1 MRIGLSARSCSRQTS
16 TRESRKPMPDILPVL
31 LTLSPELPKTACRQ
45 LHRIVLAMLAMT
57 GRITQLGISRWT
69 DKGGSYRTIQR
80 FFHTQIDWTNLQGL
94 FFQHFLFRSDAVYL
108 LAGDESI
115 VSKSGKKSY
124 GLGWFFSSI
133 LNTAIP
139 GLAFFSIA
147 LIDVAKRRAYP
158 LSTKQVVRSE
168 QEKEQTRQR

>member
-31 LTLSPELPKTACRQ
+31 LKLAPTLPKTVCRQ

-80 FFHTQIDWTNLQGL
+80 FFHTKMDWSKLQWL
-94 FFQHFLFRSDAVYL
+94 FFQRFLYHPDTVYL
-108 LAGDESI
+108 LAGDESV
-115 VSKSGKKSY
+115 VSKSGKQTY
-124 GLGWFFSSI
+124 GIGWFFSSV
-133 LNTAIP
+133 LNTLIP

-147 LIDVAKRRAYP
+147 IIDVAKRRAHP
-158 LSTKQVVRSE
+158 LSTKQVLRSE
-168 QEKEQTRQR
+168 ED